1 MLKKKITSFT
11 IICVSVLLF
20 TTCKKY
26 PEGGW
31 SNMAKRHLFG
41 GTKAGSSKT
50 WHLSKYEV
58 NGIDSTMYITPG
70 NGYTSF
76 ANDEYTFFIDKVL
89 ENYTG
94 ARSKVYT
101 YVVGWGGR
109 KTVFETNKKDIE
121 IGVSGTDTS
130 GLPEVQCGSVGCERK
145 IFNPDF
151 KNYGKYW
158 SIKKLTSSTLILVN
172 ERGGNYY
179 KIILKH

>member
-1 MLKKKITSFT
+1 MKALQLLILFS
-11 IICVSVLLF
+11 IIVLSF

-31 SNMAKRHLFG
+31 SNMAKSHLFG

-76 ANDEYTFFIDKVL
+76 ENDEYTFVIDKVL
-89 ENYTG
+89 ENYMY
-94 ARSKVYT
+94 ARSRVYI
-101 YVVGWGGR
+101 YGVSWGG
-109 KTVFETNKKDIE
+109 KMTVFETAKKSIRFAP
-121 IGVSGTDTS
+121 SGTDTS

-145 IFNPDF
+145 IFNPDL
-151 KNYGKYW
+151 KYNGRNW

-172 ERGGNYY
+172 ESSGSFY

>member
-1 MLKKKITSFT
+1 MKSLKLFILLSIIT
-11 IICVSVLLF
+11 VSI

-76 ANDEYTFFIDKVL
+76 ENDEYTFFIDKVL
-89 ENYTG
+89 ENYMG
-94 ARSKVYT
+94 ARSKVYR
-101 YVVGWGGR
+101 YSVNWGGR
-109 KTVFETNKKDIE
+109 KTVFETAKKNIE
-121 IGVSGTDTS
+121 IGVSGTGTS
-130 GLPEVQCGSVGCERK
+130 SLTTSQCGLAGCERK
-145 IFNPDF
+145 IFNPNF
-151 KNYGKYW
+151 KNALRIW
-158 SIKKLTSSTLILVN
+158 SIKKLTSTSLVLVT
-172 ERGGNYY
+172 EDSGSLY